1 MSFSQ
6 MFPATTWLWRRLS
19 SRWACRV
26 YLGSLAIII
35 IPAVGLRLE
44 SAIYEARVLKVVSAL
59 STMRVGMTSR
69 DEVQARIPA
78 LKRVMETDEGSPC
91 PADECLSTEIPGSK
105 LSDSVLLRI
114 AGTGNRNLYSILSWW
129 GFRVWAFD
137 GYVHLASD
145 KVSAFGYGMIIGTPD
160 LDGPNAVVIRV
171 SSKQH
176 VERRNRSAGTSE
188 SFDYSVDTSRRRPTQ
203 SVGVR
208 FTPNA
213 RTDLIRDAF
222 DLRLRCLWL
231 QGCRTWTQ
239 ILPAVEDIE

>member
-1 MSFSQ
+1 

-59 STMRVGMTSR
+59 SIMRVGMTSR

-78 LKRVMETDEGSPC
+78 LTRVMETDEGGPC
-91 PADECLSTEIPGSK
+91 PADECLSTEIPSSK
-105 LSDSVLLRI
+105 LSDSVLFRI
-114 AGTGNRNLYSILSWW
+114 AGMGNRNLYSILSWW
-129 GFRVWAFD
+129 GFRIWAFD
-137 GYVHLASD
+137 GCVHLTSG
-145 KVSAFGYGMIIGTPD
+145 KVLAFGYGMMIGAPH
-160 LDGPNAVVIRV
+160 LDEPNVVVIRV

-176 VERRNRSAGTSE
+176 FARRNRSVGTSE
-188 SFDYSVDTSRRRPTQ
+188 NFDYSVDTSRRRPAQ
-203 SVGVR
+203 SVGIR

-239 ILPAVEDIE
+239 ILPAVQDIE